1 MKNCYRKS
9 MNQKTIAM
17 KKIYFI
23 LMSTLICFTA
33 KSQVINGD
41 FENVKENFLPSNWGK
56 SFSMNV
62 GLNTETGESTSD
74 EIQYT
79 SCIPGLCYSNFGNSN
94 SGQYALEMANA
105 FNITQN
111 QIIVGGAVL
120 FEDATQD
127 FPPGGDYNSNT
138 SQVPFNASLYD
149 ATYGYNLGFYYKFLS
164 LGDDI
169 AEANLEL
176 FDIDHNSVGKVSVPI
191 TGSNDIFE
199 YVYAAVNL
207 TSSNTP
213 TFMSLSF
220 SMAKEGSTPTLGSIL
235 IVDDVFINNAT
246 LSVNQ
251 NQINSFSVFPTLA
264 KNEININKGNFL
276 DNGIYNFK
284 IFDSQG
290 KMVKEEQLNFSNN
303 TSKIKVDDLASGMY
317 FLKSESNN
325 FTTKFIKE

>member
-1 MKNCYRKS
+1 
-9 MNQKTIAM
+9 
-17 KKIYFI
+17 
-23 LMSTLICFTA
+23 MSTLICYTA
-33 KSQVINGD
+33 KSQVINGG

-56 SFSMNV
+56 SFSINV
-62 GLNTETGESTSD
+62 GLNSETGETTSD
-74 EIQYT
+74 EIQYG

-105 FNITQN
+105 FNVTQN
-111 QIIVGGAVL
+111 HIIVGGAVL

-138 SQVPFNASLYD
+138 SQVPFNASLFD
-149 ATYGYNLGFYYKFLS
+149 ATYGYNLGFYYKFLP

-176 FDIDHNSVGKVSVPI
+176 FDIDHVSVGKVAVPI
-191 TGSNDIFE
+191 TGFNTMFE

-207 TSSNTP
+207 TSANTP
-213 TFMSLSF
+213 AFMSLSF
-220 SMAKEGSTPTLGSIL
+220 SMAKEGSTPTFGSTL

-251 NQINSFSVFPTLA
+251 NQLNTFSVFPTLA
-264 KNEININKGNFL
+264 KNEININKGNTL
-276 DNGIYNFK
+276 DNGNYNFK

-290 KMVKEEQLNFSNN
+290 KMIKEEQLNFSNN

-317 FLKSESNN
+317 LLKSESIN